1 MSRTRSRAR
10 VVALTLALLA
20 LGLPLAACGQGADTA
35 GPDGA
40 PTGSSGGTP
49 DGSPGA
55 PGAPEGTRIP
65 AALVGQWY
73 AGSVSPTDYYDAGTG
88 HWSGNGYGS
97 GVMYTF
103 AADGHYTFAYQTST
117 RLYGCYTLT
126 LFYVKGDMRVDAAA
140 GTYDLRPTSGT
151 KLERSNCGGGNGDAP
166 LQGKPESGFYQLRQG
181 DDGAPVL
188 YTKPLDG
195 SSGWAPLR
203 RVSS

>member
-1 MSRTRSRAR
+1 MSHTPSRAR
-10 VVALTLALLA
+10 VLALTLALLA

-35 GPDGA
+35 GPESA
-40 PTGSSGGTP
+40 PTGGTGGAP
-49 DGSPGA
+49 NGSPGA
-55 PGAPEGTRIP
+55 PGASIP
-65 AALVGQWY
+65 ATLVGQWY
-73 AGSVSPTDYYDAGTG
+73 AGTVSPTDYYDAGTG

-126 LFYVKGDMRVDAAA
+126 LFHVKGDMRVDAAA

-181 DDGAPVL
+181 DDGTPVL

-203 RVSS
+203 RVTP